1 MEKLI
6 GSILVLA
13 GSAGTGFLYAADFQ
27 EAYEQL
33 LYMRQILGML
43 QDEVA
48 YTHAPL
54 GEVFGRVAVRLKEP
68 WQGWMREL
76 ERGTL
81 ERSGREF
88 SRIWEEAF
96 QRRFAGQEKRIWIK
110 GACREM
116 FSELGKQLET
126 ANPTG
131 LVHVLE
137 LSVRRL
143 DQEIR
148 RTEKELKTRKK
159 LSSCLGILGGL
170 FLVILLL

>member
-76 ERGTL
+76 ERG
-81 ERSGREF
+81 
-88 SRIWEEAF
+88 
-96 QRRFAGQEKRIWIK
+96 
-110 GACREM
+110 
-116 FSELGKQLET
+116 KQLET
-126 ANPTG
+126 ADPTG

-159 LSSCLGILGGL
+159 LSSCLGIFGGL